1 MNKAFLALSS
11 CILAANLAA
20 CYGNVSTATMPTPVR
35 GGIFMETNATNTGRH
50 SGSFAGN
57 NVGSGKM
64 GNKVGE
70 AECKSY
76 IALIAT
82 GDCSVA
88 TAAKNGGIQ
97 SIGTVEHRAFNVLGV
112 YTVYTTRV
120 IGQ

>member
-1 MNKAFLALSS
+1 MNKAFFALSN
-11 CILAANLAA
+11 CVLAASLTA
-20 CYGNVSTATMPTPVR
+20 CYGVSTLSLPSPVE
-35 GGIFMETNATNTGRH
+35 GAIFMETNATNTGWR

-57 NVGSGKM
+57 NVGSGTM
-64 GNKVGE
+64 GDKVGE

-76 IALIAT
+76 VALVAT

-97 SIGTVEHRAFNVLGV
+97 SIGTVEHKAFNVLGI

-120 IGQ
+120 TGK

>member
-11 CILAANLAA
+11 CVLAASLTA
-20 CYGNVSTATMPTPVR
+20 CYGISTATMPTPVR
-35 GGIFMETNATNTGRH
+35 GDIFMETNATNTGWH

-57 NVGSGKM
+57 NVGNGKM
-64 GNKVGE
+64 GE

-112 YTVYTTRV
+112 FTVYTTRV
-120 IGQ
+120 TGQ